1 MTRTHARWI
10 AAVSFLS
17 LLAGCPATTKRAGMG
32 DWSARIE
39 VGPETWTPGQ
49 QLTVTAEVSP
59 PSGLTRVF
67 KAAGH
72 TPRSLVVLVT
82 AERTFDADGWL
93 RLPSDE
99 GMSTL
104 FTATGLPVEGGVQGP
119 VTDRFGY
126 PFKTPVDVLVERPF
140 TSWPTKFEIPVTLPA
155 DMPPGLYRLR
165 FDFGVRTEDGILS
178 LYGGGLGSRPFRP
191 ARGSYLYSSI
201 HPSSGVDAR
210 GRTIDATTLQA
221 RVPFV
226 VLERYNSNGYQGVVA
241 DEDQGRFGLSSRNI
255 IQDDVILPLYGG
267 DGNWTWSYDLEPTL
281 PFLDIDPYSN
291 IDWDFTQ
298 GELSGEVHNPDGSVT
313 TLPAARFVGADD
325 DGQPTTRNPAYTGWR
340 PPGYGQYTVELSGWV
355 ADRQG
360 RRYQGGGTYHFW
372 IAKRMTLATATFQ
385 GNSYPVGYK
394 YGRDMAFNPPLPA
407 DVTMTA
413 TLYPG
418 SDPAQA
424 RTQTSSGKATR
435 GGIFGAPQG
444 MVQLTLDAP
453 GEYAAHVLARAT
465 DAEGHLWVSTMRHAG
480 VVYSTT
486 STIEAHGKKLWI
498 GNAWLDRGNTNREG
512 WHASDAYGAS
522 SLEHIAFPYHQSD
535 VLLIASDGGGANKIE
550 PVLVWA
556 PAGEDM
562 AWDWD
567 LAGIGTTN
575 LMFRTSNGLSPH
587 LFPEYITDR
596 EYYYAA
602 GARPGFMPRFL
613 VGESNVRAP
622 YWSTSP
628 NYFGGQ
634 IASSSNGDLP
644 GDLYRLLGGVVKVDQ
659 GQEPAYA
666 GYLASAA
673 ILPRGTNNN
682 RVIEKG
688 TEDIIG
694 PTGARARFFL
704 VGYRP
709 GMALPV
715 GASWRPAIQVDPQL
729 PVNIHLTLTFP
740 DGTTQSVE
748 GTPDAS
754 GSFAGPTAYP
764 LTQPGVYR
772 YQLTADWN
780 GFQGRMPGLPDSG
793 GEFYVY
799 TDPKPAGATGLQV
812 DLPNQS
818 YFASDGVLS
827 VKGHSSAAS
836 VRYALIMP
844 GAVLQQADVPVVNG
858 EFTLTIDPAALHR
871 MVPIYD
877 THSVTDGRPML
888 GRVLH
893 LTFLSQETAPD
904 GSRFW
909 DFHRVVVRGNQA
921 LSTWAAPEVAA
932 RTAAMAGVRAVLPHP
947 VAGAKGASAA
957 GAGATGGHPAWIPR

>member
-1 MTRTHARWI
+1 VTRTHARWI
-10 AAVSFLS
+10 AAVSCLFLF
-17 LLAGCPATTKRAGMG
+17 AACPATTKRAALG
-32 DWSARIE
+32 DWSADVE
-39 VGPETWTPGQ
+39 VGPSEWAPGQ
-49 QLTVTAEVSP
+49 RVTLGAEVSP
-59 PSGLTRVF
+59 PSGLARF
-67 KAAGH
+67 LAANGH
-72 TPRSLVVLVT
+72 SPRTLVCLIT
-82 AERTFDADGWL
+82 AERAFDPDGWL

-99 GMSTL
+99 NMSTL
-104 FTATGLPVEGGVQGP
+104 LTPTGLPIEGGVQGP

-126 PFKTPVDVLVERPF
+126 AFKTPVDVLLERPF
-140 TSWPTKFEIPVTLPA
+140 TSWPTRFETTVTLPA
-155 DMPPGLYRLR
+155 DLPPGLYRVR

-178 LYGGGLGSRPFRP
+178 LYGGSLGSRPFRP
-191 ARGSYLYSSI
+191 ARGSYLYSRI
-201 HPSSGVDAR
+201 LPASGVDAR
-210 GRTIDATTLQA
+210 GRAVDASALQA

-226 VLERYNSNGYQGVVA
+226 LLGRYNSNGYQGVVA
-241 DEDQGRFGLSSRNI
+241 DEDRARFNLSSRNI

-281 PFLDIDPYSN
+281 PFLNIDPYSN
-291 IDWDFTQ
+291 LDWDFTK
-298 GELSGEVHNPDGSVT
+298 GELSLEIDNPDGSVT
-313 TLPAARFVGADD
+313 TVPATRIVGKSD
-325 DGQPTTRNPAYTGWR
+325 DGYPTTRNPAFTAWR
-340 PPGYGQYTVELSGWV
+340 PPAYGQYTVKLSGWI

-372 IAKRMTLATATFQ
+372 IAKRMTMATATFQ
-385 GNSYPVGYK
+385 GNAYAVGYK

-424 RTQTSSGKATR
+424 RTVTSSGRATR
-435 GGIFGAPQG
+435 GGIFGAAQG

-453 GEYAAHVLARAT
+453 GEYCAHVLARAT
-465 DAEGHLWVSTMRHAG
+465 DAEGHLWVSSMRHAG
-480 VVYSTT
+480 VVYAADSP
-486 STIEAHGKKLWI
+486 IEAHGKKLWI
-498 GNAWLDRGNTNREG
+498 GNTWVERGNTNREG
-512 WHASDAYGAS
+512 WHSDSYEGS
-522 SLEHIAFPYHQSD
+522 SLEHIAFPYRQSD

-556 PAGEDM
+556 NKGEDM
-562 AWDWD
+562 PWDWS

-575 LMFRTSNGLSPH
+575 LAIRTSNGLSPH

-596 EYYYAA
+596 EYYYASA
-602 GARPGFMPRFL
+602 ARPGFMPRFL

-634 IASSSNGDLP
+634 IAASGNGDLP
-644 GDLYRLLGGVVKVDQ
+644 GDLYRLIGGVVKLDQ
-659 GQEPAYA
+659 GQAPAYA

-673 ILPRGTNNN
+673 ILPRGTRNN
-682 RVIEKG
+682 RVVEPG
-688 TEDIIG
+688 AEDLIG
-694 PTGARARFFL
+694 PTGEKARFFL

-715 GASWRPAIQVDPQL
+715 GAGWRPAIQVDPQL
-729 PVNIHLTLTFP
+729 PVNIHLVLTFP
-740 DGTTQSVE
+740 DGSTQTVD
-748 GTPDAS
+748 GVPDAS

-764 LTQPGVYR
+764 LTQAGLYR
-772 YQLTADWN
+772 YQLSASWN
-780 GFQGRMPGLPDSG
+780 GHEGRMPGLPDAG

-799 TDPKPAGATGLQV
+799 TDPRPAGATGLQI

-818 YFASDGVLS
+818 YFPASGPLV
-827 VKGHSSAAS
+827 VKGRSTAAT

-844 GAVLQQADVPVVNG
+844 GAVLKQADVAVVGG
-858 EFTLTIDPAALHR
+858 EFTLSIDPAELHR
-871 MVPIYD
+871 LVPIYD
-877 THSVTDGRPML
+877 THSVTDGHAML

-893 LTFLSQETAPD
+893 LTFLSEEAAPD

-921 LSTWAAPEVAA
+921 LSAWPVSEAATRMAA
-932 RTAAMAGVRAVLPHP
+932 AAGARLVLPHP
-947 VAGAKGASAA
+947 VLGEEAAA
-957 GAGATGGHPAWIPR
+957 GTNAAGGHPAGIPR